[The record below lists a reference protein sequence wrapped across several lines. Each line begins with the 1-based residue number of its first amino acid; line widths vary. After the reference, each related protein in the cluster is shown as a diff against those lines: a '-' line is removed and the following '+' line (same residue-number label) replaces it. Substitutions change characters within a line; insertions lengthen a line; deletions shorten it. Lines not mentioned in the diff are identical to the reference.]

1 MMLAALAYP
10 PSGPRDYAPVIRLV
24 PRATDSAALK
34 ALTRICPGSC
44 FTFDAAERVA
54 FSPVTCQGCGTCRR
68 VCEATGEIRWG
79 VDAAA
84 PALV

>member
-10 PSGPRDYAPVIRLV
+10 PSGPRDHALVIRLV
-24 PRATDSAALK
+24 PRTTDSAALK

-54 FSPVTCQGCGTCRR
+54 FWPVTCQGCGTCRR
-68 VCEATGEIRWG
+68 VCEATGEIRWS

-84 PALV
+84 PVLA